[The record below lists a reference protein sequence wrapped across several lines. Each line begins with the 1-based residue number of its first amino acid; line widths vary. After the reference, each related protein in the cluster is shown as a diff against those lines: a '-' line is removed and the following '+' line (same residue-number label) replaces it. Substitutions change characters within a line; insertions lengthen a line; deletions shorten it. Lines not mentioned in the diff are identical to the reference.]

1 MTIFSKM
8 EVAAGSCSKQAEV
21 VTCSNMEEEEM
32 AMVGVVNYSNMEEVE
47 VKVAAAICKCMEE
60 EEKVMAG
67 EEIYSNKEEGV
78 MVMEEVEIDSNMV
91 VEETVM
97 VVVGTCS
104 NKVEVVESCKY
115 MEEAVNHNS
124 NLEVVMEKV
133 VVKTYQNMKV
143 QVQVQPMT
151 EEMVPVNNNMET
163 EPILKVRVVNCY
175 QMEMAIVVIDL
186 VNLELSCRGK

>member
-1 MTIFSKM
+1 
-8 EVAAGSCSKQAEV
+8 
-21 VTCSNMEEEEM
+21 
-32 AMVGVVNYSNMEEVE
+32 
-47 VKVAAAICKCMEE
+47 
-60 EEKVMAG
+60 
-67 EEIYSNKEEGV
+67 
-78 MVMEEVEIDSNMV
+78 
-91 VEETVM
+91 M